1 MSGVVLGVMHII
13 QVVGSLEMG
22 YGHVFQAST
31 SCFAFGHASCP
42 RIRFFAESLPFQ
54 KHISLWYQ
62 YHQFCKGAKQSNSS
76 LFTSTG
82 EGLE

>member
-1 MSGVVLGVMHII
+1 MCFKLRHPAFPLGMF
-13 QVVGSLEMG
+13 L
-22 YGHVFQAST
+22 
-31 SCFAFGHASCP
+31 CP
-42 RIRFFAESLPFQ
+42 QTKIFAESLPFQ

-62 YHQFCKGAKQSNSS
+62 YQFRKGANQSNSS

>member
-1 MSGVVLGVMHII
+1 MCFKLRHPALPLGM
-13 QVVGSLEMG
+13 LL
-22 YGHVFQAST
+22 
-31 SCFAFGHASCP
+31 CP

-62 YHQFCKGAKQSNSS
+62 YHQFCKGANQSNSS